1 MDVVDVSGVSDISDT
16 DTAPYIVVA
25 FREKVDDNMTREKLL
40 IRAGTGQTFEKFSR
54 SMWDK
59 GHHFYLAGEGRIQHF
74 KKDKKLVIYSMTGE
88 HKLTYILLKEKFPDY
103 HTVWRDG

>member
-1 MDVVDVSGVSDISDT
+1 MGSSLSEVLLYRVSLSLLVMDGVD
-16 DTAPYIVVA
+16 
-25 FREKVDDNMTREKLL
+25 ENMTREKLL
-40 IRAGTGQTFEKFSR
+40 IRAGTGQTYEKFSR
-54 SMWDK
+54 SMLDK
-59 GHHFYLAGEGRIQHF
+59 GHNFYLAGEGRIQHF